1 MTDPSEAGLAAAVRQ
16 GTQGKTAVRFI
27 RKVEMFASGFVE
39 RVHYWVCVIIT
50 TVVLPILKLIH
61 PFLKAAHAQDLGI

>member
-1 MTDPSEAGLAAAVRQ
+1 
-16 GTQGKTAVRFI
+16 
-27 RKVEMFASGFVE
+27 MFASGFVE

-50 TVVLPILKLIH
+50 TVVLPILKLIR